1 MYRLALKYSMRTPS
15 KAPHLP
21 RPGTPDA
28 EVEILLLQL
37 RQAHA
42 LLDRAAATSDRAASI
57 RGVEQATETLS
68 SVKNIMPKLGLTP
81 TQIDSVQ
88 QQLALVEARLASR

>member
-1 MYRLALKYSMRTPS
+1 MRPLC
-15 KAPHLP
+15 KFPHLA

-28 EVEILLLQL
+28 EVELLLLQL

-42 LLDRAAATSDRAASI
+42 LLDRAAASSDRAASI

-68 SVKNIMPKLGLTP
+68 SVKNILPKLGLTP
-81 TQIDSVQ
+81 TQVDSVQ